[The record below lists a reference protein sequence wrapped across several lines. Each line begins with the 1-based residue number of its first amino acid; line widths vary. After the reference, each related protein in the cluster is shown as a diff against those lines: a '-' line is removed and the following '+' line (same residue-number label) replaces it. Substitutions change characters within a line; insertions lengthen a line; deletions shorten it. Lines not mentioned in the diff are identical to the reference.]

1 MIVDNMFNELE
12 NSMKEQKEICN
23 LSIKCDE

>member
-12 NSMKEQKEICN
+12 NSIKEQKEICN
-23 LSIKCDE
+23 LPIKCDE